1 MTCVTSTRE
10 EPRRGGDRS
19 LARESVVASTQLSA
33 ANTFSAANTVRVVL
47 EAVDQSDLDT
57 IEVPAALDVHYRRL
71 ARRQLNLPCCNVFR
85 VSDGLVRDYRIYMD
99 VNPVIVAGG
108 GPVGVGEAVGRSM
121 RFLLVSVQVVVLVVA
136 LALDGVNPNCALT
149 V

>member
-1 MTCVTSTRE
+1 M
-10 EPRRGGDRS
+10 
-19 LARESVVASTQLSA
+19 ASTQ
-33 ANTFSAANTVRVVL
+33 FSAANTVHVVL

-121 RFLLVSVQVVVLVVA
+121 RFLLVSVQVVVLVAA

>member
-1 MTCVTSTRE
+1 M
-10 EPRRGGDRS
+10 
-19 LARESVVASTQLSA
+19 ASTQ
-33 ANTFSAANTVRVVL
+33 FGAANTVRVEL
-47 EAVDQSDLDT
+47 EAVGQSDLDT
-57 IEVPAALDVHYRRL
+57 IELPIGTDVHYRRL
-71 ARRQLNLPCCNVFR
+71 DGRELNLLCCNVFR

-121 RFLLVSVQVVVLVVA
+121 RFLLVSVQVVVLVAA

>member
-1 MTCVTSTRE
+1 MTCVTLTRE

-57 IEVPAALDVHYRRL
+57 IEVPAALDLHYRRL
-71 ARRQLNLPCCNVFR
+71 ARRQLNLPYCNVFR
-85 VSDGLVRDYRIYMD
+85 VSDGLVRDYRIYLD
-99 VNPVIVAGG
+99 VNPVIVA
-108 GPVGVGEAVGRSM
+108 VGAGEAAGRSM
-121 RFLLVSVQVVVLVVA
+121 RFLLVSVQVVVLAAA
-136 LALDGVNPNCALT
+136 LALYGANPNFALT